1 MIQKIYCG
9 ENQISIEQKLQNN
22 YGNGGNI
29 LADNQMQLNKKYLQN
44 ETTLKKSVWKY
55 KRRSINKRNEKG
67 VFYFLAQ
74 TS

>member
-29 LADNQMQLNKKYLQN
+29 SADIQMQLNKKFLQN
-44 ETTLKKSVWKY
+44 ETALKKSVWK
-55 KRRSINKRNEKG
+55 
-67 VFYFLAQ
+67 
-74 TS
+74 